1 MHYGPR
7 WRMIRKV
14 LHSMLNISAAKRYVP
29 YQSLESKQMLQEILD
44 NPDDLLESLQRYSNS
59 LTTQMTFGWRT
70 INNQDPKLKLLFE
83 SLDRFES
90 LVQTGFAAMVDFFPI
105 LQSLPGFLMP
115 LKAFATQIYDD
126 QKGLYVGHWLQ
137 VKNAIEAGTSV
148 PCLCVDLA
156 KLQNEEGFSDEQAAF
171 IAGTSLEAGSE
182 TTSATLYA
190 FVQAMILFPEVQ
202 KTAQAQIEAV
212 CGDRLPEME
221 DYEKLPYIRC
231 VMKETFRWLPA
242 AVLGV
247 VVFVPCDLLCVLN

>member
-1 MHYGPR
+1 
-7 WRMIRKV
+7 
-14 LHSMLNISAAKRYVP
+14 MLNVSAAKRYVP

-44 NPDDLLESLQRYSNS
+44 RPEDVLDSLQRYSNS

-83 SLDRFES
+83 SLDRFEHMS
-90 LVQTGFAAMVDFFPI
+90 QTGFAAMVDFFPI
-105 LQSLPGFLMP
+105 LQYLPGPLMP
-115 LKAFATQIYDD
+115 LKAFATKVYED
-126 QKGLYVGHWLQ
+126 QKGLYIEHWLN
-137 VKNAIEAGTSV
+137 VKNAIKAGTSV
-148 PCLCVDLA
+148 PCLSVDLA
-156 KLQNEEGFSDEQAAF
+156 RLQDEEGFSDEQAAF

-190 FVQAMILFPEVQ
+190 FVQAMVLFPEVQ
-202 KTAQAQIEAV
+202 KKAQAQIEAV

-221 DYEKLPYIRC
+221 DSEKLPYIRC

-247 VVFVPCDLLCVLN
+247 VVSMSDGFQYVLD